1 MDGKYWKYVSPAYG
15 GTGKESHM
23 METGVCPVCS
33 RRVLD
38 VRRDKAYEVVFRLR
52 CPHCGKIVKI
62 TMPATVA

>member
-15 GTGKESHM
+15 GTGKGSHM
-23 METGVCPVCS
+23 TETGVCPVCG

-38 VRRDKAYEVVFRLR
+38 VNRDKAYEVVVRLR

-62 TMPATVA
+62 VMPAA

>member
-1 MDGKYWKYVSPAYG
+1 
-15 GTGKESHM
+15 M

-38 VRRDKAYEVVFRLR
+38 VSRDRAYEVIVRLR

-62 TMPATVA
+62 TMPVAGA

>member
-1 MDGKYWKYVSPAYG
+1 M
-15 GTGKESHM
+15 T
-23 METGVCPVCS
+23 ETGVCPVCD

-62 TMPATVA
+62 TMPAIVA

>member
-15 GTGKESHM
+15 GTGKGSHM
-23 METGVCPVCS
+23 METGICPVCS

-38 VRRDKAYEVVFRLR
+38 VRRDRAYEVVFRLR

-62 TMPATVA
+62 TMPAA

>member
-1 MDGKYWKYVSPAYG
+1 MEKLFPKCTYG
-15 GTGKESHM
+15 ETGKGSKM
-23 METGVCPVCS
+23 TETGVCPVCA

-62 TMPATVA
+62 TMPAIVA

>member
-1 MDGKYWKYVSPAYG
+1 MENLFLKCTYG
-15 GTGKESHM
+15 ETGKGSKM
-23 METGVCPVCS
+23 TETGVCPVCD

-62 TMPATVA
+62 TMPAIVA

>member
-1 MDGKYWKYVSPAYG
+1 MDGKNWKSGSPAYG
-15 GTGKESHM
+15 GTGKGSHM

-38 VRRDKAYEVVFRLR
+38 VSCDRAYEVIVRLR

-62 TMPATVA
+62 TMPVAGA